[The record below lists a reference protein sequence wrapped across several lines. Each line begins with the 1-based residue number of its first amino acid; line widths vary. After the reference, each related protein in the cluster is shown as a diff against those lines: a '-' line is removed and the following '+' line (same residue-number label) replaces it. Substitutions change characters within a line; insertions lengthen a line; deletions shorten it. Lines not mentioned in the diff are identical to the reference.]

1 MLLFN
6 EMAEIS
12 LPVQGKVDHNT
23 PLISNYWDV
32 TLTPSCNSFA
42 PLTSVFAA
50 FDLNSISEDI
60 YVCDRFCP
68 L

>member
-12 LPVQGKVDHNT
+12 SPVQENVDHNT

-32 TLTPSCNSFA
+32 TLTPSCYSFA
-42 PLTSVFAA
+42 PLTSVFGS
-50 FDLNSISEDI
+50 FDLNFMTEDM
-60 YVCDRFCP
+60 YFFDRFCP
-68 L
+68 

>member
-12 LPVQGKVDHNT
+12 SPVQGKVDHNT

-32 TLTPSCNSFA
+32 TLTPSCYSFA
-42 PLTSVFAA
+42 TLTSVFGS
-50 FDLNSISEDI
+50 FDLNFMTEDM
-60 YVCDRFCP
+60 YFSGRFCP
-68 L
+68 